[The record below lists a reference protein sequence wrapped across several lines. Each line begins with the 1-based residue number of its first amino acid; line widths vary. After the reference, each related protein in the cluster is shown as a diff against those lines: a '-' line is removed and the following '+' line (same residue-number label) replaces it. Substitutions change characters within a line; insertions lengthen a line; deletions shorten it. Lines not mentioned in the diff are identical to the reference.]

1 MVGIF
6 YHDSSISNDAYS
18 TLGITIF
25 ARMRDEFSIRGQI
38 DNPTYWRNTLM
49 KFVPFRKPNGKSNV
63 GALVPAFIFAG
74 AFICGLNAQAADAGI
89 YRIMRAQVPDAVSTG
104 LAARVSDAPSTQSL
118 KLALNLP
125 LRNEAE
131 LDSLIQSIYDPSS
144 PNYHHYLTSEE
155 FTERFAPTQAD
166 YDAVV
171 GWAKVNGFNVTTI
184 VPNRRLVDVEA
195 PVDTINHALHIKLGN
210 YRHPT
215 ENRTFFAPD
224 REPTVNLGVPLLKI
238 TGLTNVNLPHNH
250 MRRGTIGQ
258 QIKALAHAEGSG
270 PSGNYVPSDIRA
282 AYYGSGSLNGAG
294 QVVAVFSFEG
304 YKSSDLTLFY
314 NQTGTTSSVPV
325 KNVLVNGFSGTCN
338 SSCDDGE
345 QILDIGNVVGVAPGL
360 KQVLFYEGNSATDV
374 LNQMATDN
382 TAKVITS
389 SWGGGDFGSADDPI
403 YKQFATQ
410 GQTFLNASGDDGA
423 YNAQT
428 FDPPSLDPNILDVGG
443 TSLTTSGAGGAWV
456 SETGWGDTFEG
467 LYGASGGGFYK
478 QAGYSIPSYQ
488 SAAGVITSTNK
499 GSTTLRNDPDISL
512 EADFDN
518 VTVSQ
523 GSLETGVAGTSY
535 AAPRWAG
542 LLALANQQ
550 SVAAGHGTV
559 GFVNPK
565 LYQLALSSN
574 YHSLFHDIT
583 SGSNKPAAG
592 SGTGFKAVAGFDL
605 VTGWGSPIGPA
616 FINALVT
623 P

>member
-1 MVGIF
+1 
-6 YHDSSISNDAYS
+6 
-18 TLGITIF
+18 
-25 ARMRDEFSIRGQI
+25 
-38 DNPTYWRNTLM
+38 M
-49 KFVPFRKPNGKSNV
+49 KFVPFRKPNGKSSV
-63 GALVPAFIFAG
+63 GAIVPAFIFAS
-74 AFICGLNAQAADAGI
+74 AVICGFNVQAADAPAGI

-104 LAARVSDAPSTQSL
+104 VAARVGDAPSSQSL

-131 LDSLIQSIYDPSS
+131 LDSLIQQIYDPSS
-144 PNYHHYLTSEE
+144 PNYHHYLTSQE
-155 FTERFAPTQAD
+155 FTDRFAPTQAD

-171 GWAKVNGFNVTTI
+171 GWAKVNGFNVTNT

-195 PVDTINHALHIKLGN
+195 PVDTINRALHIKLGN

-215 ENRTFFAPD
+215 ENRNFFAPD
-224 REPTVNLGVPLLKI
+224 REPTVDLGVSLLKI
-238 TGLTNVNLPHNH
+238 TGLTNVSLPHNH
-250 MRRGTIGQ
+250 MLRGTISQ

-304 YKSSDLTLFY
+304 YKAADLTLFY

-338 SSCDDGE
+338 SRCDDGE
-345 QILDIGNVVGVAPGL
+345 QVLDIGNVVGMAPGL
-360 KQVLFYEGNSATDV
+360 KQVLFYEGDSATDV

-410 GQTFLNASGDDGA
+410 GQTYLNASGDDGA

-443 TSLTTSGAGGAWV
+443 SSLTTSGAGGAWV

-478 QAGYSIPSYQ
+478 PAGYSIPSYQ

-565 LYQLALSSN
+565 LYQLALSSS